1 MKGLF
6 AGLCGVVLLAAS
18 ADTARAQAINTPRSL
33 AMGGSLRAAATNA
46 SAIFLNPA
54 GIGLLQSYVVTAFYD
69 FHVRKNGHVAHSSV
83 VDSVASK
90 WIKAGLYY
98 NLMIMRP
105 DVYDRN
111 QQKKLTLK
119 EDGHEVGL
127 TFALPLGERFSLGAT
142 VKYQFYKASIEIPDP
157 DGDGNTDHVVD
168 RISNIGVDLG
178 MVLKIAEGFSAG
190 VTAMNV
196 VPQKSIHAPITMGM
210 GLAYGYKTYFL
221 AAFDVVLDF
230 SSRGKKVVPS
240 LFGGLEVFLG
250 GKYAIRAGTMYEGL
264 TQATSVTGGFGY
276 INPKAGVD
284 IFVAQ
289 QVAGGVE
296 TRVGFAVKLFVR

>member
-1 MKGLF
+1 MLG
-6 AGLCGVVLLAAS
+6 GVLLLGLGATS
-18 ADTARAQAINTPRSL
+18 ARAQTVNTPRSL
-33 AMGGSLRAAATNA
+33 GMGGSLRAAATNA

-83 VDSVASK
+83 VDSIASK

-119 EDGHEVGL
+119 QDGHEVGL
-127 TFALPLGERFSLGAT
+127 TFAMPLGARFALGAT

-157 DGDGNTDHVVD
+157 EGDGNTDHTVD
-168 RISNIGVDLG
+168 RISNIGVDVG
-178 MVLKIAEGFSAG
+178 MVLKIAEGFTAG

-196 VPQKSIHAPITMGM
+196 VPQKSLHAPITMGM

-230 SSRGKKVVPS
+230 TSRGKKAVPS

-250 GKYAIRAGTMYEGL
+250 GKYAIRAGTMYEGV
-264 TQATSVTGGFGY
+264 TEATSVTGGFGY
-276 INPKAGVD
+276 INKKAGIDV
-284 IFVAQ
+284 FVAQ
-289 QVAGGVE
+289 QVKGGVE
-296 TRVGFAVKLFVR
+296 TRIGFAVKLFVR